1 MYHSAQSLEIDTILV
16 TESVFWL
23 NKTTSMPKSVL
34 HYDVDKDLTSVWNS
48 VFTQSCYQNKSAL
61 STNMDI

>member
-23 NKTTSMPKSVL
+23 YRTTSMPKSVL
-34 HYDVDKDLTSVWNS
+34 HYDVDKDLT
-48 VFTQSCYQNKSAL
+48 
-61 STNMDI
+61 